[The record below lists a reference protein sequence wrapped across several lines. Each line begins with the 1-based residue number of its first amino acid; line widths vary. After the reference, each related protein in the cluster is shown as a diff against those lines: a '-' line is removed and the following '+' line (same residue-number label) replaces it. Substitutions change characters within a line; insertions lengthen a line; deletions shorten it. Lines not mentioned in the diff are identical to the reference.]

1 MWNRFDIINEYN
13 LSPRKTEVSN
23 GIVRYTYVVHNN
35 VLIYLIDDLN
45 GETKRFQFGILS
57 DDGDEIKSL
66 EFTHYT
72 DREKFISRF
81 NDFKKFFSV
90 GGSDEEK

>member
-23 GIVRYTYVVHNN
+23 GIVRYTYIDHNN
-35 VLIYLIDDLN
+35 ILVYLIDDLN
-45 GETKRFQFGILS
+45 DETKRFQFGILS
-57 DDGDEIKSL
+57 DDVNEVKSL
-66 EFTHYT
+66 EFKDYT

-81 NDFKKFFSV
+81 NDFKKFFTG
-90 GGSDEEK
+90 GGSNEKK